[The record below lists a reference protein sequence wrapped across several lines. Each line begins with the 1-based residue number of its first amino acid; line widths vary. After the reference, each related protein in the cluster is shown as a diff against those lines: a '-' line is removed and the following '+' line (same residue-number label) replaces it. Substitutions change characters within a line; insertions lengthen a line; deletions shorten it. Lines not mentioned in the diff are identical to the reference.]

1 MATSAPNFYATL
13 SRLPWPSSYLGKL
26 FLVAF
31 TGTHIPLLG
40 AILYTALSQL
50 PMRDALPILGVTLV
64 ATLVGM
70 SLTLWALYHLLEP
83 VALTSDALQAYIDDD
98 VLPELPTTFD
108 DRAGRLMRNTQQT
121 LTQLDEL
128 LRFKTRMLGVVSHD
142 TRGSAHSI
150 SLAADAISHEA
161 TSGDP
166 NVDQLRSLANHVET
180 AVQSQL
186 KMTTSLLEVARH
198 GEGQLTLNEVEEPV
212 HDLVNRVGDTM
223 RTSAEQHSHTFNV
236 TVDAPAPLTLS
247 TDVQKLE
254 QVLSNLVSNAIKY
267 TPDGGIIHLAAEVD
281 DDTVAFRVS
290 DTGPGI
296 ADAVHDELFQAY
308 ERADA
313 EERADS
319 TGLGLWIC
327 KTFTDA
333 LGGRIDVESTPGEGS
348 TFIVSFGRETITA
361 NSASA
366 TAMSG

>member
-1 MATSAPNFYATL
+1 MATSTPRFYAAL
-13 SRLPWPSSYLGKL
+13 SQLPWPTSYLGKL

-50 PMRDALPILGVTLV
+50 PFSEAMPILAATLV

-70 SLTLWALYHLLEP
+70 GVTLWALYRLLEP

-98 VLPELPTTFD
+98 VLPDLPTSYD

-128 LRFKTRMLGVVSHD
+128 LTFKTRMLGVVSHD

-150 SLAADAISHEA
+150 SLAADAISHQASSE
-161 TSGDP
+161 DP
-166 NVDQLRSLANHVET
+166 NVDTLRDLANHVEN

-198 GEGQLTLNEVEEPV
+198 GEGELTLNEDTEPLN
-212 HDLVNRVGDTM
+212 DLVDRVGSSM
-223 RTSAEQHSHTFNV
+223 RTSAEQHEHTFDVSVNTPEDV
-236 TVDAPAPLTLS
+236 TLS

-267 TPDGGIIHLAAEVD
+267 TPDGGTIRLSADVD
-281 DDTVAFRVS
+281 ADTVAFRVS

-296 ADAVHDELFQAY
+296 PDAVQEELFEAY
-308 ERADA
+308 QRADA
-313 EERADS
+313 EERSDS

-348 TFIVSFGRETITA
+348 TFIVSFDRTQIATGPASTT
-361 NSASA
+361 ASA
-366 TAMSG
+366 